1 MAEEIAY
8 AELAVGP
15 GKRRQDLHSLPQPGT
30 SGCPQW
36 HRAALWTGWTG
47 NVLLGAAVV
56 AMGCSLLHRQSEN
69 PGSCKNVS
77 GNVGDGNTSRENVCW
92 ELREALC
99 SSKPQEDEG
108 CMLCPMNW
116 TLRGPKC
123 YWVSDGIRP
132 WNASREDC
140 GNRGAELL
148 MLGDQDELDFL
159 NKSLQKRTSYFWIG
173 LSAGKGWTWLNG
185 SRLDLSR

>member
-56 AMGCSLLHRQSEN
+56 AMGCSQ
-69 PGSCKNVS
+69 
-77 GNVGDGNTSRENVCW
+77 
-92 ELREALC
+92 
-99 SSKPQEDEG
+99 DEG

-185 SRLDLSR
+185 SRLDLSRFRLSPLAEGGSCGVIKEGRISSEGCGSALPWICQKEATQL